1 MQHFDDQAVADA
13 LPYDALIDALDA
25 AFQSDAQ
32 MPPRTHHVVDVPGRP
47 DATLLLMPAWQ
58 PGRALGAKIATV
70 FPDNAERGIAS
81 VNATYLLLDA
91 ESGLPLAILDGAEL
105 TLRRTAAASAL
116 ASKYLSRADS
126 ATLLMIGTGKLA
138 PHLIAAH
145 AAARPIRQVLV
156 WGRRPDAASA
166 VAKGLD
172 LPGIA
177 VECVADIGEAMARAD
192 IVSAATLSRDPLI
205 PGGQLR
211 AGQHIDLVG
220 AFTPEM
226 READDSALQ
235 RSDVYVDTYG
245 GALAEAGE
253 IVQGLAS
260 GALLRTDIRADLGQ
274 LCRGE
279 HPGRQSA
286 DAITLF
292 KSVGCSLEDLAA
304 AQLVRDRLSSPASL
318 P

>member
-1 MQHFDDQAVADA
+1 MQHFDDRAVADA

-25 AFQSDAQ
+25 AFRGDAR

-91 ESGLPLAILDGAEL
+91 ESGMPLAILDGAEL

-116 ASKYLSRADS
+116 ASTYLSRPDS
-126 ATLLMIGTGKLA
+126 ATLLMIGTGRLA

-145 AAARPIRQVLV
+145 ATARPIRRVLV
-156 WGRRPDAASA
+156 WGRRADAASA
-166 VAKGLD
+166 VASGIE

-177 VECVADIGEAMARAD
+177 VECAADIGEAMARAD

-205 PGGQLR
+205 PGEQLR

-226 READDSALQ
+226 READDSTLK
-235 RSDVYVDTYG
+235 RSDVYVDTFG

-292 KSVGCSLEDLAA
+292 KSVGCSLEDLVA

>member
-1 MQHFDDQAVADA
+1 VQYFDDQAVADG

-25 AFQSDAQ
+25 AFCSDGQ
-32 MPPRTHHVVDVPGRP
+32 MPPRTHHVVEVPGRP

-58 PGRALGAKIATV
+58 PGLALGVKIATV

-91 ESGLPLAILDGAEL
+91 ESGLPLATLDGAEL

-116 ASKYLSRADS
+116 ASRYLSRDDS
-126 ATLLMIGTGKLA
+126 ATLLMIGTGNLA
-138 PHLIAAH
+138 PHLVAAH
-145 AAARPIRQVLV
+145 ATVRPIRRVLV
-156 WGRRPDAASA
+156 WGRRPEAARA
-166 VAKGLD
+166 LADGIN
-172 LPGIA
+172 LPG
-177 VECVADIGEAMARAD
+177 VTTECVADIGEAMARAD
-192 IVSAATLSRDPLI
+192 VVSAATLSHDPLI
-205 PGGQLR
+205 PGEKLR

-220 AFTPEM
+220 AFTPAM
-226 READDSALQ
+226 READDKALTTA
-235 RSDVYVDTYG
+235 DVYVDTVDG
-245 GALAEAGE
+245 VLAEAGE
-253 IVQGLAS
+253 IVQALAS

-304 AQLVRDRLSSPASL
+304 ARLVRDRLSSPASL

>member
-1 MQHFDDQAVADA
+1 MQYFDDPAIADA

-25 AFQSDAQ
+25 AFRSDAR

-58 PGRALGAKIATV
+58 PGQALGVKIATV
-70 FPDNAERGIAS
+70 FADNAERGIAS

-91 ESGLPLAILDGAEL
+91 ESGMALAVLDGAEL

-116 ASKYLSRADS
+116 ASRYLSRTDS
-126 ATLLMIGTGKLA
+126 AALLMIGTGNLA
-138 PHLIAAH
+138 PHLITAH
-145 AAARPIRQVLV
+145 ASVRAIKRVMI
-156 WGRRPDAASA
+156 WGRRPEAARA
-166 VAKGLD
+166 IADGLD
-172 LPGIA
+172 LSGVNI
-177 VECVADIGEAMARAD
+177 ECVADIGEAIPRAD
-192 IVSAATLSRDPLI
+192 IISAATLSRDPLI
-205 PGGQLR
+205 SGEHLK

-226 READDSALQ
+226 READDSALT
-235 RSDVYVDTYG
+235 RSDVYVDTFD

-253 IVQGLAS
+253 IVQALAS
-260 GALLRTDIRADLGQ
+260 GTLERTDIRADLGQ

-279 HPGRQSA
+279 RPGRKSA